1 MVVIIIIIII
11 IMITILIIIIIII
24 TIIIILYSNKSIR
37 EGFTKTH
44 YKLYGLIIYTGK
56 IQQSLA

>member
-1 MVVIIIIIII
+1 
-11 IMITILIIIIIII
+11 MITILIIIII
-24 TIIIILYSNKSIR
+24 TIIIILYFNKSIR